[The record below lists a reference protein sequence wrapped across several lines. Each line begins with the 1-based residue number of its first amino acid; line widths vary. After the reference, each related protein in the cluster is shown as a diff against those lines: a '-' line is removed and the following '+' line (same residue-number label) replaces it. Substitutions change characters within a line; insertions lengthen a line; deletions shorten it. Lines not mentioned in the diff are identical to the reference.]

1 MTTMTT
7 SISELRLQLFQDAPD
22 FAEAFDLDDIRYSSI
37 RENYFFYYYMVGKD
51 TIDNVRVGTTIL
63 FEKFQ
68 EKKDNVNWEPYLKYY
83 DEMNKIRP
91 NNSDFRQ
98 VKDII
103 EQYRD
108 QLYYPDTFVLY

>member
-1 MTTMTT
+1 MTT
-7 SISELRLQLFQDAPD
+7 SISELRTQLFQDAPD
-22 FAEAFDLDDIRYSSI
+22 FGETFDLDSVRYCNI

-51 TIDNVRVGTTIL
+51 TQDRVRVDDEIL

-103 EQYRD
+103 EKYRD
-108 QLYYPDTFVLY
+108 QLYYGDTFVLY